1 MAFTAGTPIYVVAA
15 TIPAARAALT
25 TAATM
30 AQALDSRMHVIA
42 AGPRYGEPGQFAHE
56 ILRQREAT
64 STRVDVL
71 PCACRRLL
79 DVVQLLAPGSIV
91 VVGGRSRWLWPT
103 AEQRLAYALTARGCR
118 VVFVSPVADE
128 MAPIDALSRAHVHV
142 GESR

>member
-1 MAFTAGTPIYVVAA
+1 MAFAAGTPIHIVAT
-15 TIPAARAALT
+15 TISAARAALT

-42 AGPRYGEPGQFAHE
+42 AGPRSGEPHRLAHE
-56 ILRQREAT
+56 ILRQREAA

-91 VVGGRSRWLWPT
+91 VVGGRLRWLWPT
-103 AEQRLAYALTARGCR
+103 AEQRLVQALTARGCH
-118 VVFVSPVADE
+118 VLFVS
-128 MAPIDALSRAHVHV
+128 